1 MAWSQ
6 FKLFSQESSMS
17 LVEEKLII
25 PEPDFIS
32 GLNSEQKKAV
42 MNIDGP
48 LLVLSGAGTG
58 KTKVLTTRLAN
69 IIHSRKASISNI
81 LCVTFT
87 NKAAFEMKSRV
98 EKILKQP
105 VEGMSIGTFH
115 SIGAKFLRKH
125 SNLIDIKNDFTILD
139 TEDQLRLVKQVISLL
154 DLDPKIFV
162 PKSFLYMIDQM
173 KNYGLSYDEIGNH
186 EFEHKTKG
194 KLSKVYKLYQ
204 QRLKIYNSVDF
215 GDLILLPLKILRQNS
230 EISDLYNKKFKYILV
245 DEYQDTNAAQYML
258 LRLLSSERK
267 NICCVGDEDQ
277 SIYGWRG
284 AQLKNILNFE
294 DDFKGAQ
301 IIRLEQNYRS
311 TGNILDAASS
321 LISENKER
329 IGKKLWTS
337 DPTGEPVEV
346 INLEND
352 QMEAFF
358 VSERIVNLQNTGIK
372 LSKMAILTRASFQF
386 KDLEDRFIR
395 ENIKYKVVGGLRF
408 YERAEIKDALA
419 FFRLLI
425 KSDDNLSFERI
436 INIPK
441 RGLGSVFL
449 RKLNDFAKKNN
460 LSLLDSLRKYLET
473 ETLSKSPSDNIIKFL
488 IILDKHKDM
497 LKNQDHFEVAGSL
510 LDDIGYTDMLKNE
523 KTIESEGRLENLKKL
538 VIDIRSRSTL
548 NEFLDE
554 VSLLTDVSNESEGTE
569 KISIMTLHS
578 AKGLEFDYIFL
589 PGWEEGIF
597 PNQRSLD
604 ENGNKGLEE
613 ERRLAYV
620 GITRARKK
628 LSISFVNFRKQYNYN
643 IYRSIPSRFLSELP
657 KKNCELKLNQS
668 LKEKRLKKIDHI
680 KSNEFAVG
688 TLVKHDDFGEGKV
701 LGINGKKLQVKFE
714 KFEEIMSIFSDFVK
728 KQ

>member
-1 MAWSQ
+1 
-6 FKLFSQESSMS
+6 MS

-42 MNIDGP
+42 MNMDGP

-125 SNLIDIKNDFTILD
+125 SSLIDIKNDFTILD
-139 TEDQLRLVKQVISLL
+139 TEDQLRLIKQVISFL

-173 KNYGLSYDEIGNH
+173 KNYGLSYDEITNH

-204 QRLKIYNSVDF
+204 QRLKTYNSVDF

-230 EISDLYNKKFKYILV
+230 EISDFYNKKFKYILV

-294 DDFKGAQ
+294 NDFKGAQ

-352 QMEAFF
+352 EMEAFF
-358 VSERIVNLQNTGIK
+358 VSEKIINLQNIGIK
-372 LSKMAILTRASFQF
+372 LSRMAILTRASFQF

-425 KSDDNLSFERI
+425 KSDDNLSFERV

-460 LSLLDSLRKYLET
+460 LSLFDSLREYLDR
-473 ETLSKSPSDNIIKFL
+473 ETLSKGPRDNITMFL
-488 IILDKHKDM
+488 KVLDKHKEM
-497 LKNQDHFEVAGSL
+497 LKNKDHFEVAGEL

-554 VSLLTDVSNESEGTE
+554 VSLLTDVSNEREGTE

-578 AKGLEFDYIFL
+578 AKGLEFDYVFL

-657 KKNCELKLNQS
+657 KKNCELKLNQC
-668 LKEKRLKKIDHI
+668 LKEKRTKKIDHI
-680 KSNEFAVG
+680 KSNEFSVG
-688 TLVKHDDFGEGKV
+688 TFVKHDDFGEGKV
-701 LGINGKKLQVKFE
+701 LGINGKKLQVKFK

>member
-1 MAWSQ
+1 
-6 FKLFSQESSMS
+6 MS

-42 MNIDGP
+42 MNMDGP

-125 SNLIDIKNDFTILD
+125 SSLIDIKNDFTILD
-139 TEDQLRLVKQVISLL
+139 TEDQLRLIKQVISFL

-173 KNYGLSYDEIGNH
+173 KNYGLSYDEITNH

-204 QRLKIYNSVDF
+204 QRLKTYNSVDF

-230 EISDLYNKKFKYILV
+230 EISDFYNKKFKYILV

-294 DDFKGAQ
+294 NDFKGAQ

-352 QMEAFF
+352 EMEAFF
-358 VSERIVNLQNTGIK
+358 VSEKIVNLQNIGIK

-473 ETLSKSPSDNIIKFL
+473 ETLSKGPRDNITMFL
-488 IILDKHKDM
+488 KVLDKHKEM
-497 LKNQDHFEVAGSL
+497 LKNKDHFEVAGAL

-538 VIDIRSRSTL
+538 VVDIRSRSTL

-554 VSLLTDVSNESEGTE
+554 VSLLTDVSNEREGTE

-578 AKGLEFDYIFL
+578 AKGLEFDYVFL

-668 LKEKRLKKIDHI
+668 LKEKRTKKIDHI
-680 KSNEFAVG
+680 KSNEFSVG

-701 LGINGKKLQVKFE
+701 LGINGKKLQVKFK

>member
-1 MAWSQ
+1 
-6 FKLFSQESSMS
+6 MS

-32 GLNSEQKKAV
+32 DLNSEQKKAV

-58 KTKVLTTRLAN
+58 KTKVLTSRLAN

-115 SIGAKFLRKH
+115 SIGAKFLRRH

-139 TEDQLRLVKQVISLL
+139 TEDQLRLVKQVISFL
-154 DLDPKIFV
+154 DFDPKVFV

-173 KNYGLSYDEIGNH
+173 KNFGFSYDEITNH

-194 KLSKVYKLYQ
+194 KLSKVYELYQ
-204 QRLKIYNSVDF
+204 HRLKIYNSVDF
-215 GDLILLPLKILRQNS
+215 GDLILLPLMILRKNS
-230 EISDLYNKKFKYILV
+230 EISDFYNKKFKYILV

-294 DDFKGAQ
+294 NDFKGAE

-352 QMEAFF
+352 EMEAFF
-358 VSERIVNLQNTGIK
+358 VSERIINLQNMGIK

-449 RKLNDFAKKNN
+449 KKLNDFAKKNN
-460 LSLLDSLRKYLET
+460 LSLFDSLRKYIEI
-473 ETLSKSPSDNIIKFL
+473 EKLSKSSHDNIKRFL
-488 IILDKHKDM
+488 KVLDKHKEM
-497 LKNQDHFEVAGSL
+497 LKSQNHFEVAGSL

-548 NEFLDE
+548 NEFLEE
-554 VSLLTDVSNESEGTE
+554 VSLLTDVSNESGSTE

-578 AKGLEFDYIFL
+578 AKGLEFDYVFL

-643 IYRSIPSRFLSELP
+643 VYRSIPSRFLSELP

-668 LKEKRLKKIDHI
+668 LKEKKIKKIDNI
-680 KSNEFAVG
+680 KSNEFAIG
-688 TLVKHDDFGEGKV
+688 TLVAHDDFGEGKV
-701 LGINGKKLQVKFE
+701 LGINGKKLQVKF
-714 KFEEIMSIFSDFVK
+714 KRFEEIMSIFSDFVK
-728 KQ
+728 KK

>member
-1 MAWSQ
+1 
-6 FKLFSQESSMS
+6 MS

>member
-1 MAWSQ
+1 
-6 FKLFSQESSMS
+6 MS

-125 SNLIDIKNDFTILD
+125 SSLIDIKNDFTILD
-139 TEDQLRLVKQVISLL
+139 TEDQLRLIKQVISFL

-173 KNYGLSYDEIGNH
+173 KNYGLSYDEITNH

-204 QRLKIYNSVDF
+204 QRLKTYNSVDF

-230 EISDLYNKKFKYILV
+230 EISDFYNKKFKYILV

-294 DDFKGAQ
+294 NDFKGAQ

-352 QMEAFF
+352 EMEAFF
-358 VSERIVNLQNTGIK
+358 VSEKIVNLQNMGIK

-473 ETLSKSPSDNIIKFL
+473 ETLSKGPRDNITMFL
-488 IILDKHKDM
+488 KVLDKHKEM
-497 LKNQDHFEVAGSL
+497 LKNQDHFEVAGAL

-538 VIDIRSRSTL
+538 VVDIRSRSTL

-578 AKGLEFDYIFL
+578 AKGLEFDYVFL

-668 LKEKRLKKIDHI
+668 LKEKRTKKIDHI
-680 KSNEFAVG
+680 KSNEFSVG

-701 LGINGKKLQVKFE
+701 LGINGKKLQVKFK

>member
-1 MAWSQ
+1 
-6 FKLFSQESSMS
+6 MS

-42 MNIDGP
+42 MNMDGP

-125 SNLIDIKNDFTILD
+125 SSLIDIKNDFTILD
-139 TEDQLRLVKQVISLL
+139 TEDQLRLIKQVISFL

-173 KNYGLSYDEIGNH
+173 KNYGLSYDEITNH

-204 QRLKIYNSVDF
+204 QRLKTYNSVDF

-230 EISDLYNKKFKYILV
+230 EISDFYNKKFKYILV

-294 DDFKGAQ
+294 NDFKGAQ

-352 QMEAFF
+352 EMEAFF
-358 VSERIVNLQNTGIK
+358 VSEKIVNLQNIGIK

-473 ETLSKSPSDNIIKFL
+473 ETLSKGPRDNITMFL
-488 IILDKHKDM
+488 KVLDKHKEM
-497 LKNQDHFEVAGSL
+497 LKNKDHFEVAGAL

-538 VIDIRSRSTL
+538 VVDIRSRSTL

-554 VSLLTDVSNESEGTE
+554 VSLLTDVSNEREGTE

-578 AKGLEFDYIFL
+578 AKGLEFDYVFL

-668 LKEKRLKKIDHI
+668 LKEKRTKKIDYI
-680 KSNEFAVG
+680 KSNEFSVG

-701 LGINGKKLQVKFE
+701 LGINGKKLQVKFK

>member
-1 MAWSQ
+1 
-6 FKLFSQESSMS
+6 MS

-42 MNIDGP
+42 MNMDGP

-125 SNLIDIKNDFTILD
+125 SSLIDIKNDFTILD
-139 TEDQLRLVKQVISLL
+139 TEDQLRLIKQVISFL

-173 KNYGLSYDEIGNH
+173 KNYGLSYDEITNH

-204 QRLKIYNSVDF
+204 QRLKTYNSVDF

-230 EISDLYNKKFKYILV
+230 EISDFYNKKFKYILV

-258 LRLLSSERK
+258 LRLLSSEKK

-294 DDFKGAQ
+294 NDFKGAQ

-352 QMEAFF
+352 EMEAFF
-358 VSERIVNLQNTGIK
+358 VSEKIVNLQNIGIK

-473 ETLSKSPSDNIIKFL
+473 ETLSKGPRDNITMFL
-488 IILDKHKDM
+488 KVLDKHKEM
-497 LKNQDHFEVAGSL
+497 LKNKDHFEVAGAL

-538 VIDIRSRSTL
+538 VVDIRSRSTL

-554 VSLLTDVSNESEGTE
+554 VSLLTDVSNEREGTE

-578 AKGLEFDYIFL
+578 AKGLEFDYVFL

-643 IYRSIPSRFLSELP
+643 VYRSIPSRFLSELP

-668 LKEKRLKKIDHI
+668 LKEKRTKKIDYI
-680 KSNEFAVG
+680 KSNEFSVG

-701 LGINGKKLQVKFE
+701 LGINGKKLQVKFK

>member
-1 MAWSQ
+1 
-6 FKLFSQESSMS
+6 MS
-17 LVEEKLII
+17 LLEEKLII

-69 IIHSRKASISNI
+69 IIHSRKASIANI

-125 SNLIDIKNDFTILD
+125 SSLIDIKNDFTILD
-139 TEDQLRLVKQVISLL
+139 TEDQLRLIKQVVSFL
-154 DLDPKIFV
+154 DLDPKVFV

-173 KNYGLSYDEIGNH
+173 KNYGLSYNEITNH

-204 QRLKIYNSVDF
+204 QRLKTYNSVDF

-230 EISDLYNKKFKYILV
+230 EISDFYNKKFKYILV

-294 DDFKGAQ
+294 NDFKDAQ

-337 DPTGEPVEV
+337 DPTGELVEV

-352 QMEAFF
+352 EMEAFF
-358 VSERIVNLQNTGIK
+358 VSEKIVNLQNMGIK

-436 INIPK
+436 INTPK

-473 ETLSKSPSDNIIKFL
+473 ETLSKGPHDNITMFL
-488 IILDKHKDM
+488 KVLNKHKEM
-497 LKNQDHFEVAGSL
+497 LKNHDHFEVAGAL

-538 VIDIRSRSTL
+538 VVDIKSRSTL

-578 AKGLEFDYIFL
+578 AKGLEFDYVFL

-657 KKNCELKLNQS
+657 KKNCELKLNQH
-668 LKEKRLKKIDHI
+668 LKEKRTKKIDHI

-701 LGINGKKLQVKFE
+701 LGINGKKLQVKFK
-714 KFEEIMSIFSDFVK
+714 KFEEIMSVFSDFVK

>member
-1 MAWSQ
+1 
-6 FKLFSQESSMS
+6 MS

-42 MNIDGP
+42 MNMDGP

-125 SNLIDIKNDFTILD
+125 SSLMEIKNDFTILD
-139 TEDQLRLVKQVISLL
+139 TEDQLRLIKQVISFL

-173 KNYGLSYDEIGNH
+173 KNYGLSYDEITNH

-204 QRLKIYNSVDF
+204 QRLKTYNSVDF

-230 EISDLYNKKFKYILV
+230 EISDFYNKKFKYILV

-294 DDFKGAQ
+294 NDFKGAQ

-329 IGKKLWTS
+329 IGKKLWTTDS
-337 DPTGEPVEV
+337 TGEPVEV

-352 QMEAFF
+352 EMEAFF
-358 VSERIVNLQNTGIK
+358 VSEKIVNLQNVGIK

-473 ETLSKSPSDNIIKFL
+473 ETLSKGPRDNITMFL
-488 IILDKHKDM
+488 KVLDKHKEM
-497 LKNQDHFEVAGSL
+497 LKNKDHFEVAGAL

-538 VIDIRSRSTL
+538 VVDIRSRSTL

-554 VSLLTDVSNESEGTE
+554 VSLLTDVSNEREGTE

-578 AKGLEFDYIFL
+578 AKGLEFDYVFL

-643 IYRSIPSRFLSELP
+643 VYRSIPSRFLSELP

-668 LKEKRLKKIDHI
+668 LKEKRTKKIDHI
-680 KSNEFAVG
+680 KSNEFSVG

-701 LGINGKKLQVKFE
+701 LGINGKKLQVKFK

>member
-1 MAWSQ
+1 
-6 FKLFSQESSMS
+6 MS

-42 MNIDGP
+42 MNMDGP

-125 SNLIDIKNDFTILD
+125 SSLMEIKNDFTILD
-139 TEDQLRLVKQVISLL
+139 TEDQLRLIKQVISFL

-173 KNYGLSYDEIGNH
+173 KNYGLSYDEITNH

-204 QRLKIYNSVDF
+204 QRLKTYNSVDF

-230 EISDLYNKKFKYILV
+230 EISDFYNKKFKYILV

-294 DDFKGAQ
+294 NDFKGAQ

-352 QMEAFF
+352 EMEAFF
-358 VSERIVNLQNTGIK
+358 VSEKIVNLQNIGVK

-473 ETLSKSPSDNIIKFL
+473 ETLSKGPRDNITMFL
-488 IILDKHKDM
+488 KVLDKHKEM
-497 LKNQDHFEVAGSL
+497 LKNKDHFEVAGAL

-538 VIDIRSRSTL
+538 VVDIRSRSTL

-554 VSLLTDVSNESEGTE
+554 VSLLTDVSNEREGTE

-578 AKGLEFDYIFL
+578 AKGLEFDYVFL

-657 KKNCELKLNQS
+657 KKNCELKLNQC
-668 LKEKRLKKIDHI
+668 LKEKRTKKIDHI
-680 KSNEFAVG
+680 KSNEFSVG
-688 TLVKHDDFGEGKV
+688 TFVKHDDFGEGKV
-701 LGINGKKLQVKFE
+701 LGINGKKLQVKFK

>member
-1 MAWSQ
+1 
-6 FKLFSQESSMS
+6 MS

-25 PEPDFIS
+25 PEPYFIS

-42 MNIDGP
+42 MNMDGP

-125 SNLIDIKNDFTILD
+125 SSLMEIKNDFTILD
-139 TEDQLRLVKQVISLL
+139 TEDQLRLIKQVISFL
-154 DLDPKIFV
+154 DLDSKIFV

-173 KNYGLSYDEIGNH
+173 KNYGLSYDEITNH

-204 QRLKIYNSVDF
+204 QRLKTYNSVDF

-230 EISDLYNKKFKYILV
+230 EILDFYNKKFKYILV

-294 DDFKGAQ
+294 NDFKGAQ

-352 QMEAFF
+352 EMEAFF
-358 VSERIVNLQNTGIK
+358 VSEKIVNLQNIGIK

-460 LSLLDSLRKYLET
+460 LSLLDSLRKYIET
-473 ETLSKSPSDNIIKFL
+473 EILSKGPRHNITMFL
-488 IILDKHKDM
+488 KVLDKHKEM
-497 LKNQDHFEVAGSL
+497 LKNKDHFEVAGAL

-538 VIDIRSRSTL
+538 VVDIKSRTTL

-554 VSLLTDVSNESEGTE
+554 VSLLTDVSNEREGTE

-578 AKGLEFDYIFL
+578 AKGLEFDYVFL

-643 IYRSIPSRFLSELP
+643 VYRSIPSRFLSELP
-657 KKNCELKLNQS
+657 KKNCELKLNQC
-668 LKEKRLKKIDHI
+668 LKEKRTKKIDHI
-680 KSNEFAVG
+680 KSNDFSVG
-688 TLVKHDDFGEGKV
+688 TLVKHDDFGEGRV
-701 LGINGKKLQVKFE
+701 LGINGKKLQVKFK

>member
-1 MAWSQ
+1 
-6 FKLFSQESSMS
+6 MS

-42 MNIDGP
+42 MNMDGP

-125 SNLIDIKNDFTILD
+125 SSLMEIKNDFTILD
-139 TEDQLRLVKQVISLL
+139 TEDQLRLIKQVISFL

-173 KNYGLSYDEIGNH
+173 KNYGLSYDEITNH

-194 KLSKVYKLYQ
+194 NLSKVYKLYQ
-204 QRLKIYNSVDF
+204 QRLKTYNSVDF

-230 EISDLYNKKFKYILV
+230 EISDFYNKKFKYILV

-294 DDFKGAQ
+294 NDFKGAQ

-352 QMEAFF
+352 EMEAFF
-358 VSERIVNLQNTGIK
+358 VSEKIVNLQNIGIK

-473 ETLSKSPSDNIIKFL
+473 EILSKGPRDNITMFL
-488 IILDKHKDM
+488 KVLDKHKEM
-497 LKNQDHFEVAGSL
+497 LKNKDHFEVAGAL

-538 VIDIRSRSTL
+538 VVDIKSRTTL

-554 VSLLTDVSNESEGTE
+554 VSLLTDVSNEREGTE

-578 AKGLEFDYIFL
+578 AKGLEFDYVFL

-657 KKNCELKLNQS
+657 KKNCELKLNQC
-668 LKEKRLKKIDHI
+668 LKEKRTRKIDHI
-680 KSNEFAVG
+680 KSNEFSVG

-701 LGINGKKLQVKFE
+701 LGINGKKLQVKFK